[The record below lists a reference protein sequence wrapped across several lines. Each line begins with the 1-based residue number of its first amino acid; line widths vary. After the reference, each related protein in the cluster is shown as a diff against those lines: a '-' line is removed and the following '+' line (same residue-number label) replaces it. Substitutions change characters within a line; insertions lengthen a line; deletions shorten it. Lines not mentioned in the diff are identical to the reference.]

1 MIPSLSG
8 VLDLIEEKS
17 IVQRERKPKDVI
29 LLGLLLYFKGF
40 SFRKVEDTF
49 SLFEVTVSHVAVWKW
64 VQKFG
69 SIVKSV
75 LFSQNG
81 SLPSVIVVDETCIQI
96 GNKQYYLYAAICPYS
111 RRIIYFDLYST
122 RNYITTFTFFRQIKR
137 QYGKSPEVVIVDG
150 GPWYREALNRLG
162 IRRQVVSGGIRNY
175 IERWFE
181 TLKDRLKDFDIYF
194 PHKKLG
200 TIDILRCRKESL
212 EHVFN
217 WLYAFVYYYNRIRKH
232 TTLDG
237 KSPLKY
243 WREVLS

>member
-1 MIPSLSG
+1 MILG
-8 VLDLIEEKS
+8 LHGIFNILEEKS
-17 IVQRERKPKDVI
+17 IVQRERKPKEVI
-29 LLGLLLYFKGF
+29 FFGLMLYFKGF
-40 SFRKVEDTF
+40 SFRTVEDTI
-49 SLFEVTVSHVAVWKW
+49 SLYGVTISHVAVWKW

-69 SIVKSV
+69 SIVKNV

-81 SLPSVIVVDETCIQI
+81 SLPHVIVVDETCIQV

-122 RNYITTFTFFRQIKR
+122 RNYLTTFTFFRQITR
-137 QYGKSPEVVIVDG
+137 FYGKKPEVVVVDG
-150 GPWYREALNRLG
+150 GPWYRDALNRLG

-181 TLKDRLKDFDIYF
+181 TLKDRLRDFDIYF
-194 PHKKLG
+194 PHKKLSL
-200 TIDILRCRKESL
+200 IDMCRCKEESL
-212 EHVFN
+212 KHVFN

-237 KSPLKY
+237 KTPLKY
-243 WREVLS
+243 WQEVLS